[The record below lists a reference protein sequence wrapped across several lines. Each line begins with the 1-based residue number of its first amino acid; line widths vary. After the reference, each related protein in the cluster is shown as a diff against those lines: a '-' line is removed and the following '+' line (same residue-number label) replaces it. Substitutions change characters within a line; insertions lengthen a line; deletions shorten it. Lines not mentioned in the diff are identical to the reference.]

1 MNELGNLAMAL
12 CTLNGNEAKRLVKTM
27 VEEGV
32 PASQILSQCHA
43 GMASLGKRFDDGECF
58 IPELIL
64 AGKIMEDLMGD
75 LEPLL
80 KGSSPASEE
89 GAARVVL
96 GTVQNDIH
104 NIGKDIVAMMLRGS
118 GHEVIDLGID
128 VAPSRFVEAVQIHKP
143 QVVGMSVLLTT
154 CYKSITNTLEAFRQA
169 GVRDQ
174 VAEMVGGAAASQLL
188 ADKTGCDFYGQ
199 TAVDAVTIVSR
210 IADSQRPASPA
221 NG

>member
-12 CTLNGNEAKRLVKTM
+12 CTLNENEAKRLVKNQ
-27 VEEGV
+27 VGEGV

-43 GMASLGKRFDDGECF
+43 GMASLGKRFDEGDCF

-64 AGKIMEDLMGD
+64 AGKIMEGLMME

-80 KGSSPASEE
+80 QGAAVVKE

-128 VAPSRFVEAVQIHKP
+128 VAPCRFVEAIQSHKP
-143 QVVGMSVLLTT
+143 LVVGMSVLLTT

-169 GVRDQ
+169 GVRDR
-174 VAEMVGGAAASQLL
+174 VAVMVGGAAASQML

-199 TAVDAVTIVSR
+199 TAVDAVNIVTR
-210 IADSQRPASPA
+210 VADQKRSAAPA

>member
-12 CTLNGNEAKRLVKTM
+12 CTLNEKEAKRLVKNM
-27 VEEGV
+27 VDEGV
-32 PASQILSQCHA
+32 PAPQILSQCHA
-43 GMASLGKRFDDGECF
+43 GMAALGKRFDEGDCF

-64 AGKIMEDLMGD
+64 AGKIMESLMVE

-80 KGSSPASEE
+80 QGAAVTQE
-89 GAARVVL
+89 GAVRVVL

-118 GHEVIDLGID
+118 GHDVIDLGID
-128 VAPSRFVEAVQIHKP
+128 VAPGRFVEAIQTHKP

-169 GVRDQ
+169 GVRNQ
-174 VAEMVGGAAASQLL
+174 VAIMVGGAAASQML

-199 TAVDAVTIVSR
+199 TAVDAVNIVTR
-210 IADSQRPASPA
+210 VAEQKRFAAPA